1 MIYSIKMDVSVGL
14 MPYGISRG
22 GNKKIGGIIF
32 KNIKNDGMSGSK
44 IGRNSKIKKDS
55 TSDRVNVT
63 NKNN

>member
-1 MIYSIKMDVSVGL
+1 MAFHVAEI
-14 MPYGISRG
+14 
-22 GNKKIGGIIF
+22 KKIGGIIF
-32 KNIKNDGMSGSK
+32 KNKKNDGMSGSK